1 MNKKMKSM
9 VKQIEFYVFCIIIA
23 FACIIQI
30 RSGQFF
36 TNNNIMDLVRSMI
49 IPGIYAICAMLS
61 FVSTGADVS
70 FPLIAALSAYIAVAL
85 GNTYNLGV
93 IPIFLI
99 AIIFGCLIGCIN
111 GFFIVKYKF
120 NSLIVTLGTSSICSG
135 ILFGAFEA
143 GRAELPE
150 KLYNLSKINIA
161 TVKNVETGLGSALP
175 STFLIMITLYVIAY
189 LILNYTM
196 IGRGV
201 YAIGGDEIS
210 AERAGFPVNAIRFG
224 VFVINGGIAAVA
236 GLCYAMMS
244 YFYMPNEYAGAEML
258 VIAAV
263 ILGGT
268 RMTGGIGTLKGCLLG
283 TFLLTMVEN
292 SLILLGISVYWEKV
306 FIGAIIIIGTAISAM
321 QAIKATKT
329 VGTKLKGVNA

>member
-9 VKQIEFYVFCIIIA
+9 VKQIEFYIFCIIIVFA
-23 FACIIQI
+23 FIIQI

-49 IPGIYAICAMLS
+49 VPGIYAICAMLS

-70 FPLIAALSAYIAVAL
+70 FPLIAALSAYIGVAV
-85 GNTYNLGV
+85 GNRYDLGV

-99 AIIFGCLIGCIN
+99 AIGFGCLIGCIN

-135 ILFGAFEA
+135 ILFGTFEA
-143 GRAELPE
+143 GRTELP
-150 KLYNLSKINIA
+150 KRLYTLSKINIA
-161 TVKNVETGLGSALP
+161 VVKNATTGIGSSLP
-175 STFLIMITLYVIAY
+175 CTFLIMVALYIIAY
-189 LILNYTM
+189 MILNYTM

-201 YAIGGDEIS
+201 YAVGGDEIS
-210 AERAGFPVNAIRFG
+210 AERAGFHVKSIRFG
-224 VFVINGGIAAVA
+224 VFVINGGIAAIA

-244 YFYMPNEYAGAEML
+244 YFYMPNEYGGAEML

-283 TFLLTMVEN
+283 TFLLTMVKN

-321 QAIKATKT
+321 QAINATKT
-329 VGTKLKGVNA
+329 ADKKMKGEKA